1 MSESTCAAIPK
12 YHRPGGL
19 NKHLFVTVMEAEKS
33 KIKVPADLVSG
44 EDPFHGL
51 QMATF
56 MLCPYI
62 VERACWALPLL
73 IRALIT
79 SWGLHPHDLI

>member
-1 MSESTCAAIPK
+1 MPGEIKIYRTKSIIQLSESTWAAITK
-12 YHRPGGL
+12 YRRPGGL

-56 MLCPYI
+56 ML
-62 VERACWALPLL
+62 
-73 IRALIT
+73 
-79 SWGLHPHDLI
+79 

>member
-1 MSESTCAAIPK
+1 MPGEIKIYRTKSIIQLSESTWAAITK
-12 YHRPGGL
+12 YRRPGGL

-44 EDPFHGL
+44 EDPFYGL

-56 MLCPYI
+56 ML
-62 VERACWALPLL
+62 
-73 IRALIT
+73 
-79 SWGLHPHDLI
+79 

>member
-1 MSESTCAAIPK
+1 MPGEIKIYRTKSIIQLSESTWAAITK
-12 YHRPGGL
+12 YRRPGGL
-19 NKHLFVTVMEAEKS
+19 NRHLFVTVMEAEKS

-56 MLCPYI
+56 ML
-62 VERACWALPLL
+62 
-73 IRALIT
+73 
-79 SWGLHPHDLI
+79 

>member
-1 MSESTCAAIPK
+1 MPYSESWLLSESEWSAITK
-12 YHRPGGL
+12 YPRLSGL
-19 NKHLFVTVMEAEKS
+19 NNIHLCLTVLEAGKS

-56 MLCPYI
+56 ML
-62 VERACWALPLL
+62 
-73 IRALIT
+73 
-79 SWGLHPHDLI
+79 